1 MDPATATA
9 LLTLINQ
16 GVQAGTG
23 HLAQRRQENFAKKR
37 AGLQDFLQGLNPQ
50 MAGQQTVRR
59 GQEPGLESHIASVMA
74 DPLVQKWMENKLTG
88 LGEDQ
93 STKRATLPDA
103 SQALTGGGRFGAAG
117 SGVPGAAQRPSSA
130 SRAVARRGPS
140 GGPMVDETTPRK
152 YPAANRPV
160 AARQATG
167 SGGWQPRNRW
177 LTATASG
184 MTWPDGRP
192 VTLQEARDMSIPM
205 AIRQTWRQNVPM
217 PSGARTPRS
226 ATSRGEGGLLDPL
239 FSRLRG

>member
-1 MDPATATA
+1 MGPAGIAALTA
-9 LLTLINQ
+9 LITS
-16 GVQAGTG
+16 GVKAGTG
-23 HLAQRRQENFAKKR
+23 ALESRRQSKLEKKR
-37 AGLQDFLQGLNPQ
+37 TALQDVLQSLNPQ
-50 MAGQQTVRR
+50 TAGQQPARQ
-59 GQEPGLESHIASVMA
+59 GQGWGQLGDTMA
-74 DPLVQKWMENKLTG
+74 DPLVQKGIADLINKVVNPS
-88 LGEDQ
+88 Q
-93 STKRATLPDA
+93 KRATLPDA

-140 GGPMVDETTPRK
+140 GGPMVDETTPRR

-184 MTWPDGRP
+184 MTWPNGQP
-192 VTLQEARDMSIPM
+192 VTLQQANDPSIPM

>member
-1 MDPATATA
+1 MDPFTATA

-37 AGLQDFLQGLNPQ
+37 AGLQDVLQGLNPQ
-50 MAGQQTVRR
+50 TQGGQTLRR

-140 GGPMVDETTPRK
+140 GGPMVDETTPRR

-167 SGGWQPRNRW
+167 
-177 LTATASG
+177 ATAF
-184 MTWPDGRP
+184 TWPDGRP

>member
-1 MDPATATA
+1 MEPFTAGA
-9 LLTLINQ
+9 LLTLITQ
-16 GVQAGTG
+16 GVKAGAG
-23 HLAQRRQENFAKKR
+23 HLAQRRQENFATKR
-37 AGLQDFLQGLNPQ
+37 AGLQDVLQGLDPQ
-50 MAGQQTVRR
+50 TQGQQPERR
-59 GQEPGLESHIASVMA
+59 GQEGWESHIASVMA

-93 STKRATLPDA
+93 STKRTNLPDA
-103 SQALTGGGRFGAAG
+103 RQVVAQQARPLMRDNSQAAR
-117 SGVPGAAQRPSSA
+117 RSSA
-130 SRAVARRGPS
+130 SRAVARRGPE
-140 GGPMVDETTPRK
+140 GGPMVDETAPRK

-167 SGGWQPRNRW
+167 SGGWQPSDRW
-177 LTATASG
+177 HGATTSG

>member
-16 GVQAGTG
+16 GVKAGAG

-37 AGLQDFLQGLNPQ
+37 AGLQDVLQGLDPQ
-50 MAGQQTVRR
+50 TQGGQTVRR
-59 GQEPGLESHIASVMA
+59 GQQPGIESHIASVMA

-117 SGVPGAAQRPSSA
+117 SGVPGAARRPSAA
-130 SRAVARRGPS
+130 SRAVAAPSPANPNRSTWTQEGTRTNFGPLAPPTAKDGPWRSWQTAPNYS
-140 GGPMVDETTPRK
+140 GET
-152 YPAANRPV
+152 AWA
-160 AARQATG
+160 
-167 SGGWQPRNRW
+167 
-177 LTATASG
+177 
-184 MTWPDGRP
+184 WPDGRR
-192 VTLQEARDMSIPM
+192 VTMEELRSQPFNPAWKRVHPL
-205 AIRQTWRQNVPM
+205 

-226 ATSRGEGGLLDPL
+226 ATSRGGGGLLDPL

>member
-1 MDPATATA
+1 MDPFTATA

-37 AGLQDFLQGLNPQ
+37 AGLQDVLQGLNPQ
-50 MAGQQTVRR
+50 TQGGQTLRR

-117 SGVPGAAQRPSSA
+117 SGVPGAARRPSAA
-130 SRAVARRGPS
+130 SRAVA
-140 GGPMVDETTPRK
+140 K
-152 YPAANRPV
+152 RPV

-167 SGGWQPRNRW
+167 SGGWQPSDRW
-177 LTATASG
+177 HGATTSG

>member
-9 LLTLINQ
+9 LLTLINS
-16 GVQAGTG
+16 GVQAGAG

-37 AGLQDFLQGLNPQ
+37 AGLQDVLQSLNPQ
-50 MAGQQTVRR
+50 TAGQQPERR
-59 GQEPGLESHIASVMA
+59 GQEGWESHIASAVA
-74 DPLVQKWMENKLTG
+74 DPLVQKWMENKLG

-117 SGVPGAAQRPSSA
+117 SGVPGAARRPSAA
-130 SRAVARRGPS
+130 SRAVAAPSPANPNRSTWTQEGTRTNFGPLAPPTAKDGPWRSWQTAPNFS
-140 GGPMVDETTPRK
+140 G
-152 YPAANRPV
+152 
-160 AARQATG
+160 
-167 SGGWQPRNRW
+167 
-177 LTATASG
+177 ATAW
-184 MTWPDGRP
+184 TWPNGQP
-192 VTLQEARDMSIPM
+192 VTLQQVNDPSISM
-205 AIRQTWRQNVPM
+205 EIRQTWRRNTSL

>member
-1 MDPATATA
+1 MGPAGIAALTA
-9 LLTLINQ
+9 LITS
-16 GVQAGTG
+16 GVKAGTG
-23 HLAQRRQENFAKKR
+23 ALESRRQSKLEKKR
-37 AGLQDFLQGLNPQ
+37 TALQDVLQSLNPQ
-50 MAGQQTVRR
+50 TAGQQPARQ
-59 GQEPGLESHIASVMA
+59 GQGWGQLGDTMA
-74 DPLVQKWMENKLTG
+74 DPLVQKGIADLINKVVNPS
-88 LGEDQ
+88 Q
-93 STKRATLPDA
+93 KRATLPDA

-140 GGPMVDETTPRK
+140 GGPMVDETTPRR

-160 AARQATG
+160 VARQATG

-184 MTWPDGRP
+184 MTWPNGQP